1 MKRLL
6 FMSSLFTAL
15 IPLVGSCGCCCGK
28 AKFGTESKSVVVASP
43 NGAQAVTERGDT
55 AIPTEAKIR
64 ILERRILNE
73 RSKAYKTEC
82 SACKE
87 RGESIP
93 VFCEYD
99 YVRKGWNFKRK
110 NGDAYFIG
118 DKKGIVPIL
127 RRKVDEMKSKASK

>member
-1 MKRLL
+1 MMRL
-6 FMSSLFTAL
+6 FFACAL
-15 IPLVGSCGCCCGK
+15 VAAASAPFAGNCGCCCGK
-28 AKFGTESKSVVVASP
+28 AKSGTVSKAVVAAP
-43 NGAQAVTERGDT
+43 NGAQAVTERGET
-55 AIPTEAKIR
+55 EIPTEAKIR

-73 RSKAYKTEC
+73 RSKAYKAEC
-82 SACKE
+82 AACKE
-87 RGESIP
+87 RGEAVP

-99 YVRKGWNFKRK
+99 YVRNGWNFKRK